1 MKQVMFSDGSIKIEE
16 VPVPLCEPGTVLVKT
31 DHSCISI
38 GTELSGIRSS
48 GASLWKRALRNPKYV
63 RKVIDM
69 VLSDGFAHTRRL
81 VDERLFVEQ
90 PIGYSLSGVVIAVGA
105 DIEEFAIG
113 DRVACAGSQC
123 AYHAEL
129 VSIPKNLLT
138 HIPENVGFDE
148 ASTVAL
154 GAIALQGVRRASPTL
169 GETFVV
175 IGLGVLGQLTAQI
188 LKANGCKVIGVD
200 LDRDRLAI
208 AQKNGMN
215 WSIHP
220 DDGSDVQ
227 SVARLSGGV
236 GVDGVIITAASPS
249 DAIVSTA
256 FQVCR
261 KKARVVLVG
270 DIGLNLQR
278 ADFYIKEL
286 DFFISTSYGPGRYDK
301 EYEDNGLD
309 YPVAYVR
316 WTENRNMAEYLRL
329 VAEGTVL
336 IKSLITQTYNIEHA
350 EIAYNMIQSKEDK
363 PLMLLLTYPKMVK
376 EVSRNV
382 YLSVVSK
389 KEKTNKIRV
398 ALIGAGNFAK
408 GVHLPNLL
416 ELKSDYVLRA
426 VVSRTGHN
434 AASIARRYGADYC
447 STDYDE
453 VLVDKDIDAVI
464 ISTRH
469 DKHGSMALQA
479 LKAGKHVLLE
489 KPLALKESELVA
501 LEDFFADGD
510 SAKPIL
516 LTGFNRRFSPHAVA
530 IASQLQKR
538 SNPMI
543 INYRMNA
550 GYIPP
555 NHWVHSGEG
564 GGRNRG
570 EACHIYDLFTFLTGS
585 VVISVQASSIIPKTD
600 YFSASDNF
608 VASINFKDGSL
619 AILTYTAMGAVGFP
633 KESMDIFV
641 DEKVITLNDY
651 RCTSTVGVK
660 QKPLKSRTSE
670 KGQLQELEAFAAA
683 VKGREPWPIPLW
695 QQMQATRISYEVDR
709 LLNIKI

>member
-48 GASLWKRALRNPKYV
+48 GASLWKRALRNPKHV

-81 VDERLFVEQ
+81 VDERIFVEQ
-90 PIGYSLSGVVIAVGA
+90 PIGYSLSGVVIAVGS

-200 LDRDRLAI
+200 LDRDRLAL

-215 WSIHP
+215 WGIHP

-236 GVDGVIITAASPS
+236 GVDGVIITAASSS

-256 FQVCR
+256 FQMCR

-286 DFFISTSYGPGRYDK
+286 DFFISTSYDQ
-301 EYEDNGLD
+301 D
-309 YPVAYVR
+309 V
-316 WTENRNMAEYLRL
+316 M
-329 VAEGTVL
+329 
-336 IKSLITQTYNIEHA
+336 IKS
-350 EIAYNMIQSKEDK
+350 M
-363 PLMLLLTYPKMVK
+363 
-376 EVSRNV
+376 
-382 YLSVVSK
+382 
-389 KEKTNKIRV
+389 KI
-398 ALIGAGNFAK
+398 
-408 GVHLPNLL
+408 
-416 ELKSDYVLRA
+416 
-426 VVSRTGHN
+426 
-434 AASIARRYGADYC
+434 
-447 STDYDE
+447 
-453 VLVDKDIDAVI
+453 
-464 ISTRH
+464 
-469 DKHGSMALQA
+469 
-479 LKAGKHVLLE
+479 
-489 KPLALKESELVA
+489 
-501 LEDFFADGD
+501 
-510 SAKPIL
+510 
-516 LTGFNRRFSPHAVA
+516 
-530 IASQLQKR
+530 
-538 SNPMI
+538 
-543 INYRMNA
+543 
-550 GYIPP
+550 
-555 NHWVHSGEG
+555 
-564 GGRNRG
+564 
-570 EACHIYDLFTFLTGS
+570 
-585 VVISVQASSIIPKTD
+585 
-600 YFSASDNF
+600 
-608 VASINFKDGSL
+608 
-619 AILTYTAMGAVGFP
+619 
-633 KESMDIFV
+633 MD
-641 DEKVITLNDY
+641 
-651 RCTSTVGVK
+651 
-660 QKPLKSRTSE
+660 
-670 KGQLQELEAFAAA
+670 
-683 VKGREPWPIPLW
+683 
-695 QQMQATRISYEVDR
+695 
-709 LLNIKI
+709 